1 MLFGEWAAGLFRD
14 GSLGSEAKDVSK
26 KRDLDS
32 IDDIDESTYE
42 LLGSKLSKLA
52 TASRSKDRF
61 RERRA
66 SDSYDRPAVAS
77 RAKRTRDHAREN

>member
-1 MLFGEWAAGLFRD
+1 
-14 GSLGSEAKDVSK
+14 VSK

-32 IDDIDESTYE
+32 IEDMDESTYE

-52 TASRSKDRF
+52 TASRGKDRF

-66 SDSYDRPAVAS
+66 NDQYDSAAAAP
-77 RAKRTRDHAREN
+77 RAKRTRDHPEH

>member
-1 MLFGEWAAGLFRD
+1 M
-14 GSLGSEAKDVSK
+14 SK
-26 KRDLDS
+26 KRDLDN
-32 IDDIDESTYE
+32 IEDMDESTYE

-66 SDSYDRPAVAS
+66 NDRNDGAAAAP
-77 RAKRTRDHAREN
+77 RAKRMRNYPEH

>member
-1 MLFGEWAAGLFRD
+1 M
-14 GSLGSEAKDVSK
+14 SK
-26 KRDLDS
+26 KRDLENIEDM
-32 IDDIDESTYE
+32 DESTYE

-66 SDSYDRPAVAS
+66 NDRNDGAAAAP
-77 RAKRTRDHAREN
+77 RKRMRDHPEH

>member
-1 MLFGEWAAGLFRD
+1 
-14 GSLGSEAKDVSK
+14 VSK
-26 KRDLDS
+26 KRDLEN
-32 IDDIDESTYE
+32 IEDIDESTYE

-66 SDSYDRPAVAS
+66 DDRYDGAAAAP
-77 RAKRTRDHAREN
+77 RAKRTRDHPEQ

>member
-1 MLFGEWAAGLFRD
+1 
-14 GSLGSEAKDVSK
+14 VSK

-32 IDDIDESTYE
+32 IEDMDESTYE
-42 LLGSKLSKLA
+42 LLGSKVSKLA

-66 SDSYDRPAVAS
+66 NDRYDGPTDVPK
-77 RAKRTRDHAREN
+77 AKRMRDYPEH

>member
-1 MLFGEWAAGLFRD
+1 M
-14 GSLGSEAKDVSK
+14 SK
-26 KRDLDS
+26 KRDLENIEDM
-32 IDDIDESTYE
+32 DESTYE

-66 SDSYDRPAVAS
+66 NDRYDAAAVAP
-77 RAKRTRDHAREN
+77 RAKRMRDHPEH

>member
-1 MLFGEWAAGLFRD
+1 
-14 GSLGSEAKDVSK
+14 VSK
-26 KRDLDS
+26 KRDLDN
-32 IDDIDESTYE
+32 IEDMDESTYE

-66 SDSYDRPAVAS
+66 NDRNDGAAAAP
-77 RAKRTRDHAREN
+77 RAKRMRNYPEH

>member
-1 MLFGEWAAGLFRD
+1 
-14 GSLGSEAKDVSK
+14 VSK
-26 KRDLDS
+26 KRDLEN
-32 IDDIDESTYE
+32 IEDIDESTYE

-66 SDSYDRPAVAS
+66 NDRHDGAAAAARV
-77 RAKRTRDHAREN
+77 KRTRDHPEQ

>member
-1 MLFGEWAAGLFRD
+1 
-14 GSLGSEAKDVSK
+14 VSK

-32 IDDIDESTYE
+32 IEDMDESTYE

-66 SDSYDRPAVAS
+66 NDRYESAAAAS
-77 RAKRTRDHAREN
+77 RTKRMRDDPEQ

>member
-1 MLFGEWAAGLFRD
+1 
-14 GSLGSEAKDVSK
+14 VSK
-26 KRDLDS
+26 KRDLDN
-32 IDDIDESTYE
+32 IEDMDESTYE

-66 SDSYDRPAVAS
+66 NDRYDSPVTAP
-77 RAKRTRDHAREN
+77 RAKRMRERPGQ

>member
-1 MLFGEWAAGLFRD
+1 M
-14 GSLGSEAKDVSK
+14 SK
-26 KRDLDS
+26 KRDLEN
-32 IDDIDESTYE
+32 IEDIDESTYE

-66 SDSYDRPAVAS
+66 DDRYDAAAAAP
-77 RAKRTRDHAREN
+77 RAKRTRDHPEQ